1 MTAIDPTLEQI
12 VLAHIRKGR
21 KDLMGLAILTAA
33 FAALPFIMGIAQD
46 KLTGGRIGL
55 GIVLLV
61 IAGLLFWN
69 SKKDPATH
77 PIFTLLRDRPK
88 DAVWVYVST
97 TRQGAGTVSSQIMIG
112 TVDKRRYQ
120 VNAAIGNEQELL
132 QAIARA
138 LPWATVGFSPELEQ
152 KFNANPDSLRRV

>member
-1 MTAIDPTLEQI
+1 VTAIDPALEQI
-12 VLAHIRKGR
+12 VVAHIRKGK
-21 KDLMGLAILTAA
+21 KDLMGLAILTLA
-33 FAALPFIMGIAQD
+33 FAALPFILGIAQ
-46 KLTGGRIGL
+46 KNLGAGRIVMGL
-55 GIVLLV
+55 ILIA

-88 DAVWVYVST
+88 DVVWVYVST
-97 TRQGAGTVSSQIMIG
+97 TRQGAGTVSSQVMLVTI
-112 TVDKRRYQ
+112 DKRKWQ

-138 LPWATVGFSPELEQ
+138 LPWATIGFSPDLEQ
-152 KFNANPDSLRRV
+152 KFTANPESLRR